1 MQRYDQLES
10 SHEVAL
16 DLLRTQLEEATATIT
31 GLREVIDGNQA
42 KGKELEEQID
52 LLEKNLSKKE
62 DEIFLVQKELKTSE
76 STKCALDTEKEKA
89 QLEIQALHQRL
100 QVSEGWMAKIEETFK
115 RCMILNT
122 DDTISGNWDFIE
134 KRLQI
139 FSKDGI
145 DLHPNSPLLQTSF
158 RDCTPSHS
166 RCSTARSENSS
177 LKRKRITGTQSE
189 GFVCTTEVI
198 YRSRDVHPAAT
209 ISPKTKPSVQPKDN
223 SPTLTPATGLPGSI
237 VPFSHMQ
244 KGFHLQVSPSSN
256 ENLSDIEHLFP
267 STPKNIA
274 PAPEGGYQTT
284 DLNHREVSKS
294 TSQGVLHPL
303 DPKSLSPEL
312 ESHKDRVKRRGSIKD
327 REMSLTSVGSD
338 LASNPT
344 MVNLDN
350 KGTPLSGEAA
360 LADHG
365 LSAIN
370 QQLGSKGRLRSI
382 LKTSTASST
391 SKWIAKSDTQETYEL
406 VKSPETPKTTG
417 SRRQTFAGL
426 DKEIR
431 ATSSSMVA
439 TKLSPAHRANRNR
452 ATKKTCG
459 RSRRKYSG
467 MTLPFHHSNAAATNR
482 HRGSLQR

>member
-1 MQRYDQLES
+1 M
-10 SHEVAL
+10 
-16 DLLRTQLEEATATIT
+16 LRTQLEEATATIT
-31 GLREVIDGNQA
+31 GLREVIDANQA
-42 KGKELEEQID
+42 DLDKGKKFEEQID
-52 LLEKNLSKKE
+52 FLQKNLSKKE
-62 DEIFLVQKELKTSE
+62 DEIFLVQKDLKTSE
-76 STKCALDTEKEKA
+76 STKCALDTEKDKA
-89 QLEIQALHQRL
+89 ELEIQALHQRL
-100 QVSEGWMAKIEETFK
+100 QVSEGWMARIEETFK

-158 RDCTPSHS
+158 RDCTPKVPSHS

-198 YRSRDVHPAAT
+198 YRSRDVHSAAT

-267 STPKNIA
+267 STPRNIA
-274 PAPEGGYQTT
+274 PALEGGYQTT
-284 DLNHREVSKS
+284 DLNHRQVSKP

-303 DPKSLSPEL
+303 DPKSLSLEL

-350 KGTPLSGEAA
+350 KGTPPSGEAA
-360 LADHG
+360 LADRG
-365 LSAIN
+365 PSAIN
-370 QQLGSKGRLRSI
+370 QRLGSKGRLRSI

-391 SKWIAKSDTQETYEL
+391 SKWMAKADTQETYEF

-431 ATSSSMVA
+431 ATSSSTVA

-467 MTLPFHHSNAAATNR
+467 MTLPFHHSNAAATN
-482 HRGSLQR
+482 